1 MKQNKIFYGW
11 LLCLTGTLMLVGGSG
26 IVVNC
31 AGQFLVPVTETL
43 GVSRSEF
50 SLYTSMVSV
59 ASMIFCPLIG
69 KVYEKIP
76 PRLATVAGGVFM
88 AACWTGLSF
97 ARSIGQ
103 FYVIGFL
110 IGTGS
115 SLCGMVSVNIL
126 MNNWFYAK
134 KGTAMA
140 PPVTGLDRKS
150 VV

>member
-88 AACWTGLSF
+88 AACWTGLSY

-103 FYVIGFL
+103 F
-110 IGTGS
+110 
-115 SLCGMVSVNIL
+115 
-126 MNNWFYAK
+126 
-134 KGTAMA
+134 
-140 PPVTGLDRKS
+140 
-150 VV
+150 